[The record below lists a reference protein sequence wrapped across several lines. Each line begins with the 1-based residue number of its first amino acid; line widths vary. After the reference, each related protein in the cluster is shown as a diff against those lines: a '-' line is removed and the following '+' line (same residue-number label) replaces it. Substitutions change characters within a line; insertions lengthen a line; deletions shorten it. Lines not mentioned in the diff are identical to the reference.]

1 MWAAFLWR
9 CIEDGQREGG
19 AKDDRFRQETLLCYN
34 SRERRDHM
42 NIMNIRRAQEKD
54 MPRIHALL
62 AQVEDVHHRGRPDLF
77 KSGARKYSDE
87 QLATILTDDTRPVF
101 VACDEEDQV
110 LGYAFC
116 IFQQH
121 PDDNILT
128 DIRTLYIDDLC
139 VDEALRGAHI
149 GKRLY
154 AFVVDHAREQ
164 GCYNVTL
171 NVWACNEAAMR
182 FYESC
187 GLRPQKIGM
196 EKILDEG

>member
-1 MWAAFLWR
+1 MA
-9 CIEDGQREGG
+9 E
-19 AKDDRFRQETLLCYN
+19 
-34 SRERRDHM
+34 
-42 NIMNIRRAQEKD
+42 IRRARECDMKD
-54 MPRIHALL
+54 INRLL
-62 AQVEDVHHRGRPDLF
+62 VQVNMVHHQGRPDLF
-77 KSGARKYSDE
+77 RAGKKKYTDE
-87 QLATILTDDTRPVF
+87 QLRELIHDDSRPIF
-101 VACDEEDQV
+101 VAVDDQERV

-121 PDDNILT
+121 LDDNILT
-128 DIRTLYIDDLC
+128 DILTLYIDDLC

-171 NVWACNEAAMR
+171 NVWACNKAAMR